1 VTAVGAA
8 TTGWP
13 PPHGPPAGLV
23 LQTRTT
29 PRPAVKTFEV
39 TEFRPVTGPPH
50 IHHTHTERTMTQITD
65 TTQTGPTVG
74 PRPPDPPG
82 RFVVAVGVL
91 VALWCAGFASM
102 NVWFELTDHF
112 AVGQYAHDATALS
125 VVDWFV
131 AVLKVVGAAVALLA
145 VSRTP
150 RFLAPRIVGTL
161 LWAAF
166 ATLAAY
172 VVGSIAQ
179 VVFMLT
185 GVAGDATQLDAS
197 AVGYVLAFLLSAAGF
212 GILATSYARRA
223 GLGGRVMLIGICG
236 APVVLG
242 SVLVVLPA
250 ILEAV
255 GLLSGP

>member
-1 VTAVGAA
+1 
-8 TTGWP
+8 
-13 PPHGPPAGLV
+13 
-23 LQTRTT
+23 
-29 PRPAVKTFEV
+29 
-39 TEFRPVTGPPH
+39 
-50 IHHTHTERTMTQITD
+50 MTQISG
-65 TTQTGPTVG
+65 TTRIRPTVE
-74 PRPPDPPG
+74 PRQPDPPG
-82 RFVVAVGVL
+82 RFVVAVGLL
-91 VALWCAGFASM
+91 VALWCAGFAAI
-102 NVWFELTDHF
+102 NVWFEVTDHF
-112 AVGQYAHDATALS
+112 AVGQYAEDATALS

-131 AVLKVVGAAVALLA
+131 AVLKVVGAAAALLA

-150 RFLAPRIVGTL
+150 RFLAPRIVGTS

-179 VVFMLT
+179 VVLMLT
-185 GVAGDATQLDAS
+185 GVAGDADQLDAS
-197 AVGYVLAFLLSAAGF
+197 AAGYVLASLLGATGF

-223 GLGGRVMLIGICG
+223 GLGARVMLIGICG